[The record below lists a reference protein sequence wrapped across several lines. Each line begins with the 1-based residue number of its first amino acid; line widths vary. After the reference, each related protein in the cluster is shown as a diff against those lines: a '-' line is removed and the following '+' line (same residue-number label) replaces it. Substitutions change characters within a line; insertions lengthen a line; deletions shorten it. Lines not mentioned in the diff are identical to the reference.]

1 MMKNNW
7 AFLTNSC
14 ICRGVILTLP
24 LQPRGTDLRIKAMLK
39 RRSFSAC
46 ARTAAIVALTAGVAI
61 FSYGGVAA
69 HAETVSVICTN
80 PVSGASWRIAIDY
93 DLKTVDSNPASI
105 DETQI
110 WWRDGKDGWRYTL
123 DRKSGALTVVLASAT
138 GGNFLFD
145 QCRMP

>member
-1 MMKNNW
+1 MKNNW

-14 ICRGVILTLP
+14 ICRCVILTLP
-24 LQPRGTDLRIKAMLK
+24 LQLRGSGLRIKAMPK
-39 RRSFSAC
+39 RRSFWPC
-46 ARTAAIVALTAGVAI
+46 ARTAAIVALTAGLAI
-61 FSYGGVAA
+61 SAFGSVAA
-69 HAETVSVICTN
+69 QAETVSVICTN